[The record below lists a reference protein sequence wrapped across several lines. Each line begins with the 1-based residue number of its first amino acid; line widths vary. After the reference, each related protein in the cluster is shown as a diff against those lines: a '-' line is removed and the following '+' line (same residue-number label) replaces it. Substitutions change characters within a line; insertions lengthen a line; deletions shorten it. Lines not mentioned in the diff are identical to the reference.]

1 MIVNVNNKK
10 EEIPENSTVMD
21 LLESK
26 NLKNRKVS
34 LWVNG
39 KHLLIKEYEVY
50 KLKNN
55 DKIKIL
61 KIVGGG

>member
-1 MIVNVNNKK
+1 MIVHVNNKK
-10 EEIPENSTVMD
+10 EEIPANSTVMD

-34 LWVNG
+34 VWVNG
-39 KHLLIKEYEVY
+39 NQLLIKEYENY
-50 KLKNN
+50 NLKNN

>member
-34 LWVNG
+34 VWVNG
-39 KHLLIKEYEVY
+39 NQLLIKEYEDY

>member
-34 LWVNG
+34 VWVNG
-39 KHLLIKEYEVY
+39 KQLLIKEYEDY

>member
-1 MIVNVNNKK
+1 MIINVNNKK

-34 LWVNG
+34 VWVNG
-39 KHLLIKEYEVY
+39 NQLLIKEYENY
-50 KLKNN
+50 NLKNN

>member
-1 MIVNVNNKK
+1 MIINVNNKK

-34 LWVNG
+34 VWVNG
-39 KHLLIKEYEVY
+39 KQLLIKEYENY
-50 KLKNN
+50 NLKNN